1 MTRHEHILVWIII
14 AICSLF
20 IAIGL
25 AVGDLWAESA
35 FGATASST
43 QIVELHRTTPV
54 HSSPN
59 GKVTGAV
66 SEYTPLTHSH
76 TILPVITARTD
87 GWVLVRLPR
96 RPDRSTGWISTISTT
111 ISTTPWH
118 VYVSR

>member
-1 MTRHEHILVWIII
+1 MTREDRILVWMIIVVC
-14 AICSLF
+14 ALF
-20 IAIGL
+20 IAT
-25 AVGDLWAESA
+25 DLLWFEPSTA
-35 FGATASST
+35 FGATATST

-96 RPDRSTGWISTISTT
+96 RPDGSTGWIS
-111 ISTTPWH
+111 
-118 VYVSR
+118 